1 MAEVT
6 LGNLYDFNKQAMKKE
21 PILNM
26 IDKNNAIEEIIEE
39 MVQQTDAIAWMCLNH
54 ERRDFTIFLNKNKE
68 KKLRG
73 QMKQDFREFLDNRG
87 DLISIDK
94 QESGAWEIW
103 IKDNN
108 EAFCYMF
115 FDYSNAI
122 IEY

>member
-21 PILNM
+21 PILNLVE
-26 IDKNNAIEEIIEE
+26 KNEALEELIEE
-39 MVQQTDAIAWMCLNH
+39 MVQKKEVTAWMCLNH
-54 ERRDFTIFLNKNKE
+54 ERRDFTIFLNKDQE

-73 QMKQDFREFLDNRG
+73 QMKQDLREFLDNRG

>member
-26 IDKNNAIEEIIEE
+26 VEKNEALEELIEE
-39 MVQQTDAIAWMCLNH
+39 MVQKKEVTAWMCLNH
-54 ERRDFTIFLNKNKE
+54 ERRDFTIFLNKNQE

-73 QMKQDFREFLDNRG
+73 QMKQDLREFLDNRG